1 MTFPDAFR
9 THVIPRIRRMITHQA
24 AQVHEGKATF
34 GKAHDAIMRRAISV
48 GASYLLR
55 DLFAEPEG

>member
-1 MTFPDAFR
+1 
-9 THVIPRIRRMITHQA
+9 MITHQA